1 MRIYRI
7 YARRHTHP
15 RLGGED
21 LSEEA
26 IRWLIPDA
34 VLLERSRPDSLNV
47 ILELE
52 LKRDDH
58 LKAINEII
66 VMMQRLGYSVVD
78 ATISADVEQTVAAMV
93 TGGLGSGVG
102 AHATVKNPVVTIIA
116 AIIGAF
122 VGHRVGSELKRGQV
136 VCRLAPSPSGWV
148 LRPVEGEGQ
157 AAQFSSLSAAVS
169 MALTETFRA
178 R

>member
-7 YARRHTHP
+7 YARRHTHT

-21 LSEEA
+21 LTQEA

-58 LKAINEII
+58 LKAINEIV

-78 ATISADVEQTVAAMV
+78 ATISADVEQTAATMV
-93 TGGLGSGVG
+93 TWGLGGGAG
-102 AHATVKNPVVTIIA
+102 AHATAKNPVVTIIA
-116 AIIGAF
+116 AILGAF
-122 VGHRVGSELKRGQV
+122 AGHKVGTELKRRQIV
-136 VCRLAPSPSGWV
+136 YRLVPSPGGWV
-148 LRPVEGEGQ
+148 LTPVEGEGQ
-157 AAQFSSLSAAVS
+157 AA
-169 MALTETFRA
+169 
-178 R
+178 